1 VSFDVTA
8 AHLGVAGKQ
17 VVASSFFTVCQE

>member
-1 VSFDVTA
+1 VGFDMAA

-17 VVASSFFTVCQE
+17 VVASSFFTVCQK